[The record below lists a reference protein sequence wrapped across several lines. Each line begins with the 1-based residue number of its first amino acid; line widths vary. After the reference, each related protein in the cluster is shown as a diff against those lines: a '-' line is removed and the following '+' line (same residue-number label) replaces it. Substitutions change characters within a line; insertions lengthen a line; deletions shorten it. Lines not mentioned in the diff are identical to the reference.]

1 MTGYCLPFA
10 VLMRLP
16 TIGLI
21 APAQF
26 VDEMLE
32 MRRRTRR
39 FWTQNLLET
48 LADCIAD
55 RPTGPVIE
63 RFNVVV
69 CVRAFHDCFR
79 TPTIDQVTAYQVRG
93 MQFVSA
99 LAVGSLRFW

>member
-1 MTGYCLPFA
+1 MISYCFPSV
-10 VLMRLP
+10 VLMRFP

-32 MRRRTRR
+32 MRRRASFR
-39 FWTQNLLET
+39 TQNLLET
-48 LADCIAD
+48 LADGIAD
-55 RPTGPVIE
+55 RATRPVIE

-69 CVRAFHDCFR
+69 CLRALHDCFR

-93 MQFVSA
+93 TQFVSA

>member
-1 MTGYCLPFA
+1 
-10 VLMRLP
+10 MRLQ

-21 APAQF
+21 TPAQF

-39 FWTQNLLET
+39 FRTQNLLET
-48 LADCIAD
+48 LADSIAD
-55 RPTGPVIE
+55 RPAGPVIE

-69 CVRAFHDCFR
+69 CVRALHNCIR

-93 MQFVSA
+93 TLFVSG
-99 LAVGSLRFW
+99 LAVGSLRFGEYQIALK

>member
-1 MTGYCLPFA
+1 
-10 VLMRLP
+10 MRRP
-16 TIGLI
+16 TLGLI

-32 MRRRTRR
+32 MRRRTRLLR
-39 FWTQNLLET
+39 TQNLLET
-48 LADCIAD
+48 LANGIAD
-55 RPTGPVIE
+55 RPTGPAIE

-69 CVRAFHDCFR
+69 CVRALHECFR

-93 MQFVSA
+93 KQFVSG